1 MPDQSV
7 NAVPFG
13 RASMQWRTILL
24 GTVLLLTLTGCG
36 MFNASGQIGPDL
48 KPRFGTSVSVPLGK

>member
-1 MPDQSV
+1 MPDQPV
-7 NAVPFG
+7 NAIPSG
-13 RASMQWRTILL
+13 RASTQWWMILL
-24 GTVLLLTLTGCG
+24 GTAFLLTLTGCG